1 MAKKKIRNIKLE
13 HNELKATTIGIFENR
28 KKSSVGIVLIL
39 AIFVMF
45 IVFLPEISNMVDEYL
60 HPKATTPVKPKPV
73 TPVPIPDPDG
83 EEEPDLLSKF
93 ETSLK
98 IENED
103 IIVDNFVLDE
113 VNKTLSFKVTN
124 NGDEAVRFEEL
135 NYYLEL
141 YTSEETLMERVKI
154 TGEASIGSGLSISLT
169 KKLKDTTADTL
180 GLVGLVS
187 KTINDYNNV
196 TLNTNEDGSA
206 AMVCTSANE
215 KVTYKFMNQSLKE
228 VTSEVSY
235 MVTQPDYLTNYESNK
250 KLSDTYNSKTGIVS
264 TWFEYSEGYNI
275 TTNINLSEASRLY
288 VFNADS
294 FNEGVEPKV
303 VKFEMEAQG
312 FSCK

>member
-13 HNELKATTIGIFENR
+13 QNELKATTIGIFENR

-39 AIFVMF
+39 TIFVMF
-45 IVFLPEISNMVDEYL
+45 IIFLPEISKMVDEYL
-60 HPKATTPVKPKPV
+60 HPKTTIPVKPKPV
-73 TPVPIPDPDG
+73 TPVPAPDPG

-93 ETSLK
+93 EASLK
-98 IENED
+98 IDNED
-103 IIVDNFVLDE
+103 ITVDNFVLDE

-124 NGDEAVRFEEL
+124 NRDESVRFEEL

-141 YTSEETLMERVKI
+141 YTNDETLMERVKV

-169 KKLKDTTADTL
+169 KKLKDTTASTL
-180 GLVGLVS
+180 GLVGLVA
-187 KTINDYNNV
+187 KTTNDYNNV

-215 KVTYKFMNQSLKE
+215 KVTYKFMNQGLRE

-235 MVTQPDYLTNYESNK
+235 MVTEPDYLTNYENNK
-250 KLSDTYNSKTGIVS
+250 KLSDTYKSKTGIVS

-294 FNEGVEPKV
+294 FSAGVEPKV

>member
-13 HNELKATTIGIFENR
+13 QNELKATTIGIFENR

-39 AIFVMF
+39 TIFVMF
-45 IVFLPEISNMVDEYL
+45 IIFLPEISNKVDEYL
-60 HPKATTPVKPKPV
+60 HPKATIPVKPKPV
-73 TPVPIPDPDG
+73 TPVPTPDPD

-93 ETSLK
+93 EAGLK
-98 IENED
+98 IDNED
-103 IIVDNFVLDE
+103 ITVDNFVLDE

-124 NGDEAVRFEEL
+124 NRDESVRFEEL

-141 YTSEETLMERVKI
+141 YTSDETLMERVKV

-169 KKLKDTTADTL
+169 KKLKDTTAETL
-180 GLVGLVS
+180 GLVGLVA
-187 KTINDYNNV
+187 KTTNDYNNV

-215 KVTYKFMNQSLKE
+215 KVTYKFMNQGLRE

-235 MVTQPDYLTNYESNK
+235 MVTEPDYLTNYENNK
-250 KLSDTYNSKTGIVS
+250 KLSDTYKSKTGIVS

-294 FNEGVEPKV
+294 FSAGVEPKV